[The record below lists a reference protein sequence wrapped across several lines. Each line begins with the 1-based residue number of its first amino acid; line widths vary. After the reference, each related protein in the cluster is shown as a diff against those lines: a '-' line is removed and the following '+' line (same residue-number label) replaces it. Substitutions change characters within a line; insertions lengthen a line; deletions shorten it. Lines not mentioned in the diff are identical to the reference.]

1 MNATLTTHE
10 HPVER
15 PSDSDTYPPTL
26 SETVREL
33 AHELLRTVKPGL
45 NIQTTWLA
53 YRDSTLP
60 PDAEPNRHSA
70 PLIDSLIE
78 YFTGCLT
85 WTSNEVLGFYPS
97 PATTAL
103 TPAIEPLGRAAILTL
118 YAQVNQQLEQRH
130 SQKLADYWAVE
141 LPDGKTRSSALLAD
155 RIQCLKSECEIQ
167 IALGQMKVSHHSML
181 SAALKLS
188 ATNTT
193 DEVQPHSVY
202 SLSASIGGGEPMPLH
217 GAFAITRRL
226 RTQPAQTEE
235 EEREDVLLFT
245 LQDGLEGFSSFK
257 QMNDSLIRQGA
268 DPQYRK
274 SVQAQLT
281 PEEPGPPI
289 TSPLQWHYSSMTGN
303 FLSTLLTRQIIRQ
316 QSIFAHAIQR
326 ARAERMDMTCIE
338 QLIWRLLSPELN
350 FDNHLHLDR
359 LNSELIQTH
368 MPDWWKTMGQEQ
380 RKQWLEHA
388 QRFGEAVVKIQ
399 RSSKETFASP
409 EDDSRIFLARYID
422 QQLDNALKKAAITLA
437 PERIRVSITYL
448 TTPEVLEIQ
457 EAPITQ
463 DSLTATMSLKELV
476 HTADHRNKV
485 EYATQTNV
493 TDDKGAAITHLDER
507 FITELITTIKDP
519 QHLGSYLDLHLKSS
533 TYAHQL
539 KRSQK
544 DLLESQMRMAV
555 LEIEQQAFPLKC
567 LSWINAV
574 LDSPGPEKRRTVDGE
589 KIEVR
594 FFSVNQL
601 KMTNVMLIAPVDTFE
616 KGPIVLC
623 TLDATDG
630 VVFRW
635 FSSMY
640 LLNINFLEKEPFQRY
655 LLQQIPFFRRLE
667 TLQAMQYEK
676 EAKHWR
682 LPEVLTRFSPIP
694 FPIKL
699 LRLIAFI
706 PQSEDLYEENN
717 KTKIDQL
724 IQTAKR
730 QMSPEYQTGQSDS
743 SFDLIANIAI
753 LFLPD
758 AIMMPLALGVG
769 LYKTWSA
776 FEKLEENDIEG
787 AAEEFLSAIGYLA
800 IAAMG
805 RMALPLKSAIKA
817 RKAVRRPNLIRR
829 TGRDGQAQIGYLM
842 SHSSAPK
849 LADSGLTV
857 PLDHKRFVAVEIDAK
872 TWYVSRRAN
881 MFGHSRL
888 YRVHPTD
895 LSTLVHEEEYALRTT
910 SGAWKIVGNKMPRL
924 SQTAT
929 QQAKTQLTNLLSAWP
944 ASLQDA
950 SGAERVQFEADY
962 LALSK
967 TSNAE
972 DLAKI
977 VAYAEGGSA
986 DINPLL
992 RRGVRNAKTREFM
1005 SQFHHLREWNGSA
1018 FRATYVSSAGLACL
1032 EQEGGAVFTDA
1043 GIQSAS
1049 VSRANAASWSQ
1060 DVFVSGNA
1068 SSENHPVF
1076 FIFAPSIP
1084 KKNLFT
1090 GFLGDHVAIAP
1101 GTHLQLC
1108 ATKRL
1113 NGQLFAY
1120 FDVPE
1125 RIADETYDLYTG
1137 EKESWV

>member
-10 HPVER
+10 HPVEK

-33 AHELLRTVKPGL
+33 AHELLRTVKPEL

-78 YFTGCLT
+78 HFTERLT
-85 WTSNEVLGFYPS
+85 WTNNEVLGFYPS
-97 PATTAL
+97 PAATAL

-155 RIQCLKSECEIQ
+155 RIQCLRSECEIQ

-235 EEREDVLLFT
+235 EELEDVLLFT
-245 LQDGLEGFSSFK
+245 FQDGLEGFSSFK
-257 QMNDSLIRQGA
+257 QMNDSLIRRGA
-268 DPQYRK
+268 DPQYRQR
-274 SVQAQLT
+274 VQAQLT
-281 PEEPGPPI
+281 PEEPAPPI

-316 QSIFAHAIQR
+316 QSIFAHTVQR
-326 ARAERMDMTCIE
+326 ARAERMDKASFE
-338 QLIWRLLSPELN
+338 QLIWSLLEPELH
-350 FDNHLHLDR
+350 FDDYLRLDR
-359 LNSELIQTH
+359 LDTELIQTH
-368 MPDWWKTMGQEQ
+368 MPDWWKSMGQEQ
-380 RKQWLEHA
+380 RKEWLEHA
-388 QRFGEAVVKIQ
+388 QRFGEAVVKIR
-399 RSSKETFASP
+399 RSSKDHFDKPEADSP
-409 EDDSRIFLARYID
+409 VYLARFID
-422 QQLDNALKKAAITLA
+422 RQLKEALKRAAVKLA
-437 PERIRVSITYL
+437 PERIMV
-448 TTPEVLEIQ
+448 
-457 EAPITQ
+457 
-463 DSLTATMSLKELV
+463 SLTCNTGRMRPGIPGLGGIAITETLKVSLKQLVYTPLLRVKARHALLISMADDSGATIMQSEKNFVKELV
-476 HTADHRNKV
+476 S
-485 EYATQTNV
+485 
-493 TDDKGAAITHLDER
+493 AIQDSQHLD
-507 FITELITTIKDP
+507 
-519 QHLGSYLDLHLKSS
+519 SYLSVQLKSS
-533 TYAHQL
+533 PYAQQL
-539 KRSQK
+539 KQAQRQ
-544 DLLESQMRMAV
+544 LLESQMRMMR

-574 LDSPGPEKRRTVDGE
+574 LDSPAPEKRRTVDGE

-601 KMTNVMLIAPVDTFE
+601 KMPNVMLIAPVDTFE
-616 KGPIVLC
+616 KGPLVLC

-635 FSSMY
+635 FSSIFH
-640 LLNINFLEKEPFQRY
+640 LTINFLEKEPFQRY
-655 LLQQIPFFRRLE
+655 LIQQIPVYRRLE

-682 LPEVLTRFSPIP
+682 LPEVLNRLSPIP
-694 FPIKL
+694 IPVTL
-699 LRLIAFI
+699 LRPIAFI
-706 PQSEDLYEENN
+706 PQSEDLYEENY

-724 IQTAKR
+724 IQAAKR
-730 QMSPEYQTGQSDS
+730 RMSPEYQTGQSDS
-743 SFDLIANIAI
+743 GFDLIANIAI

-758 AIMMPLALGVG
+758 AIVMPLALGAG

-776 FEKLEENDIEG
+776 FEKIEENDIEG
-787 AAEEFLSAIGYLA
+787 AAEELLSAISYLA
-800 IAAMG
+800 IAVMG
-805 RMALPLKSAIKA
+805 HIALPLKSAMQA
-817 RKAVRRPNLIRR
+817 RPAVRRPNLIRR
-829 TGRDGQAQIGYLM
+829 TGRDGQVQIGYMM
-842 SHSSAPK
+842 SHSSAPR
-849 LADSGLTV
+849 LADSGLIVT
-857 PLDHKRFVAVEIDAK
+857 LDHKRFVAVEIDAK
-872 TWYVSRRAN
+872 TRYVSRRAN

-895 LSTLVHEEEYALRTT
+895 PATLVHEEEYALRTT
-910 SGAWKIVGNKMPRL
+910 GGAWKIMGNKMPRL
-924 SQTAT
+924 SKTAT
-929 QQAKTQLTNLLSAWP
+929 QQAKTQLANLLSTWP

-950 SGAERVQFEADY
+950 SAAERVQFEADY
-962 LALSK
+962 VALSK

-972 DLAKI
+972 NLAEI

-1005 SQFHHLREWNGSA
+1005 SQFHRLREWNGVA

-1032 EQEGGAVFTDA
+1032 EQEGGAVFIDA

-1060 DVFVSGNA
+1060 DVFVSSNA

-1084 KKNLFT
+1084 KKNMFT
-1090 GFLGDHVAIAP
+1090 GFLGDHIAIAP
-1101 GTHLQLC
+1101 GTRLQLG
-1108 ATKRL
+1108 ATQRL

-1120 FDVPE
+1120 FTVPGQVV
-1125 RIADETYDLYTG
+1125 DSTYDLYTG
-1137 EKESWV
+1137 VQERWV